1 MHQGYALFVALLAA
15 SAAPVSA
22 AAPARLDDA
31 LAAYDAKDY
40 GTCADTLARIDA
52 APAGLPS
59 GGDLFYVEC
68 LAAAGKTDAALAVLD
83 ARLAQGRIDIQE
95 LTHKDRPGLN
105 RLRTLPSWSSLIAH
119 AETLDATRQA
129 RLNQPLRQALLARVE
144 KDQAVRQKA
153 IDEGN
158 TPASWQQTVVVDQD
172 NTTWL
177 KTIVAKKG
185 WPTRTSVGEDGSK
198 AAFLIAQHATLDP
211 AFQEH
216 VLALMQAALAQ
227 KEADPSDV
235 AMLQDRVLLHQ
246 GKPQLYG
253 TQFKTEPDGTMAL
266 DRTQDINGLDARRAT
281 MGLPPIAEYKA
292 FLSEVYHA
300 PVR

>member
-1 MHQGYALFVALLAA
+1 MT
-15 SAAPVSA
+15 
-22 AAPARLDDA
+22 DA
-31 LAAYDAKDY
+31 VAAYDAKDY

-59 GGDLFYVEC
+59 GADLFYVEC
-68 LAAAGKTDAALAVLD
+68 LAAAGRTETALKVLD
-83 ARLAQGRIDIQE
+83 TRLAQGRIDVEE
-95 LTHKDRPGLN
+95 LMHKDRPGLN
-105 RLRTLPSWSSLIAH
+105 RLRSSPTRPSLLAR
-119 AETLDATRQA
+119 AKTLDAAHQA
-129 RLNQPLRQALLARVE
+129 RVDQPMRQELLARVQ

-158 TPASWQQTVVVDQD
+158 THASWQRTVAVDQA
-172 NTTWL
+172 NTAWL
-177 KTIVAKKG
+177 KTVVTKNG

-198 AAFLIAQHATLDP
+198 AAFLLAQHATLDP
-211 AFQEH
+211 DFQEQ
-216 VLALMQAALAQ
+216 VLALVQAALGQ
-227 KEADPSDV
+227 MEADPSDV

-253 TQFKTEPDGTMAL
+253 TQFRTEPDGTMVL
-266 DRTQDINGLDARRAT
+266 DRTQDVDDLDARRAT
-281 MGLPPIAEYKA
+281 MGLPPIAEYKI

>member
-22 AAPARLDDA
+22 SEPARLDDA

-40 GTCADTLARIDA
+40 GTCADTLSRIDA

-59 GGDLFYVEC
+59 GADLFYVEC
-68 LAAAGKTDAALAVLD
+68 LAAAGRTDAAVAVLD
-83 ARLAQGRIDIQE
+83 ARLAQGRIDVPE
-95 LTHKDRPGLN
+95 LMHKDRPGLN
-105 RLRTLPSWSSLIAH
+105 RLRASQAWPALLAR
-119 AETLDATRQA
+119 AETLDAARQA
-129 RLNQPLRQALLARVE
+129 RLDQPLRQALLARVE
-144 KDQAVRQKA
+144 KDQVVRQKA

-158 TPASWQQTVVVDQD
+158 TPASWHQTVAVDQD
-172 NTTWL
+172 NTAWL
-177 KTIVAKKG
+177 KAMVAKKG
-185 WPTRTSVGEDGSK
+185 WPTRTSVGEDGAK

-211 AFQEH
+211 AFQEQI
-216 VLALMQAALAQ
+216 LALMQAALAQ

-253 TQFKTEPDGTMAL
+253 TQFKTEPDGTMVL
-266 DRTQDINGLDARRAT
+266 DRTQDIDDLDARRAT

-292 FLSEVYHA
+292 SLSEVYHA
-300 PVR
+300 PIR

>member
-1 MHQGYALFVALLAA
+1 MHQGYTLFVALLAA
-15 SAAPVSA
+15 SAAPVSTA
-22 AAPARLDDA
+22 EPARLDDA

-40 GTCADTLARIDA
+40 GTCADTLARIDV
-52 APAGLPS
+52 APAGLPN

-68 LAAAGKTDAALAVLD
+68 LAAAGRTDAAVAVLD
-83 ARLAQGRIDIQE
+83 ARLAQGRIDVPE
-95 LTHKDRPGLN
+95 LMHKDRPGLN
-105 RLRTLPSWSSLIAH
+105 RLRASQAWPALLAR
-119 AETLDATRQA
+119 AETLDAARQA
-129 RLNQPLRQALLARVE
+129 RLDQPLRQALLARVE

-158 TPASWQQTVVVDQD
+158 TPASWQQTVAVDQD
-172 NTTWL
+172 NTAWL
-177 KTIVAKKG
+177 KAMVAKKG
-185 WPTRTSVGEDGSK
+185 WPTRTSVGEDGAK

-211 AFQEH
+211 AFQEQ
-216 VLALMQAALAQ
+216 VLALMQSALAQ

-253 TQFKTEPDGTMAL
+253 TQFKTEPDGTMVL
-266 DRTQDINGLDARRAT
+266 DRTQDIDRLDARRAT

-292 FLSEVYHA
+292 SLSEVYHA

>member
-1 MHQGYALFVALLAA
+1 MT
-15 SAAPVSA
+15 
-22 AAPARLDDA
+22 DA
-31 LAAYDAKDY
+31 VAAYDAKDY
-40 GTCADTLARIDA
+40 GTCADTLARIDG

-59 GGDLFYVEC
+59 GADLFYVEC
-68 LAAAGKTDAALAVLD
+68 LAAAGRTEAALKVLD
-83 ARLAQGRIDIQE
+83 TRLAQGRIDVEE
-95 LTHKDRPGLN
+95 LMHKDRPGLN
-105 RLRTLPSWSSLIAH
+105 RLRSLPTWPSLLAR
-119 AETLDATRQA
+119 AKTLDATRQA
-129 RLNQPLRQALLARVE
+129 RVDQPLRQELLARVQ

-158 TPASWQQTVVVDQD
+158 TPASWQRTVAVDRA
-172 NTTWL
+172 NTAWL
-177 KTIVAKKG
+177 KTVVTKNG

-211 AFQEH
+211 GFQEQ
-216 VLALMQAALAQ
+216 VLALMQSALAQ

-253 TQFKTEPDGTMAL
+253 TQFRTEPDGTMVL
-266 DRTQDINGLDARRAT
+266 DRTQDVDGLDARRAT
-281 MGLPPIAEYKA
+281 MGLPPIAEYKT

>member
-22 AAPARLDDA
+22 AEPARLNDA

-68 LAAAGKTDAALAVLD
+68 LAAAGRTDAAVAVLD
-83 ARLAQGRIDIQE
+83 ARLAQGHIDVQE
-95 LTHKDRPGLN
+95 LMHKDRPGLN
-105 RLRTLPSWSSLIAH
+105 RLRASPAWRALLAR
-119 AETLDATRQA
+119 AETLDAARQA
-129 RLNQPLRQALLARVE
+129 RLDQPLRQSLLARVE
-144 KDQAVRQKA
+144 KDQAVRQRA

-158 TPASWQQTVVVDQD
+158 TPASWQQTVAVDQD
-172 NTTWL
+172 NTAWL
-177 KTIVAKKG
+177 KAMVAKKG
-185 WPTRTSVGEDGSK
+185 WPTRTSVGEDGAK

-211 AFQEH
+211 AFQEQI
-216 VLALMQAALAQ
+216 LALMQSALAQ

-253 TQFKTEPDGTMAL
+253 TQFKTEPDGTMVL
-266 DRTQDINGLDARRAT
+266 DRTQDIDGLDARRAT

-292 FLSEVYHA
+292 FLSEVYRA

>member
-1 MHQGYALFVALLAA
+1 MCQGYALFVALLAA

-22 AAPARLDDA
+22 AEPARLNDA

-68 LAAAGKTDAALAVLD
+68 LAAAGRTDAAVAVLD
-83 ARLAQGRIDIQE
+83 ARLAQGHIDVQE
-95 LTHKDRPGLN
+95 LMHKDRPGLN
-105 RLRTLPSWSSLIAH
+105 RLRTLPSWSSLLAH
-119 AETLDATRQA
+119 AETLDAARQA
-129 RLNQPLRQALLARVE
+129 RLDQPLRQALLARVE

-185 WPTRTSVGEDGSK
+185 WPTRTSVGEDGAK

-211 AFQEH
+211 AFQEQ
-216 VLALMQAALAQ
+216 VLALMQSALAQ

>member
-1 MHQGYALFVALLAA
+1 MCQGYALFVALLAA

-22 AAPARLDDA
+22 AEPARLNDA

-68 LAAAGKTDAALAVLD
+68 LAAAGRTDAAVAVLD
-83 ARLAQGRIDIQE
+83 ARLAQGRIDVQE
-95 LTHKDRPGLN
+95 LMHKDRPGLN
-105 RLRTLPSWSSLIAH
+105 RLRASPAWPALLAR
-119 AETLDATRQA
+119 AETLDAARQA
-129 RLNQPLRQALLARVE
+129 RLDQPLRQALLARVE

-153 IDEGN
+153 IDKGN
-158 TPASWQQTVVVDQD
+158 TPASWQQTVAVDQD
-172 NTTWL
+172 NTAWL
-177 KTIVAKKG
+177 KTMVAKMG
-185 WPTRTSVGEDGSK
+185 WPTRTSVGEDGAK

-211 AFQEH
+211 AFQEQ
-216 VLALMQAALAQ
+216 VLALMQSALAQ
-227 KEADPSDV
+227 KEADPSDM

-253 TQFKTEPDGTMAL
+253 TQFKTEPDGTMVL
-266 DRTQDINGLDARRAT
+266 DRTQDIDGLDARRAT

-292 FLSEVYHA
+292 SLSEVYHA

>member
-1 MHQGYALFVALLAA
+1 MPQGYALFVALLAA
-15 SAAPVSA
+15 MAAPVSA
-22 AAPARLDDA
+22 AEPARLDDA
-31 LAAYDAKDY
+31 LTAYDAKNY

-68 LAAAGKTDAALAVLD
+68 LAAAGRTEAAVAVLD
-83 ARLAQGRIDIQE
+83 ARLAQGRIDVQE
-95 LTHKDRPGLN
+95 LMHKDRPGLN
-105 RLRTLPSWSSLIAH
+105 RLRTLPTWPSLLAR
-119 AETLDATRQA
+119 AETLDAARQA
-129 RLNQPLRQALLARVE
+129 RIDQPLRQALLTRVD

-158 TPASWQQTVVVDQD
+158 TPASWHQTVAVDQD
-172 NTTWL
+172 NTAWL
-177 KTIVAKKG
+177 KTMVAKKG
-185 WPTRTSVGEDGSK
+185 WPTRSSVGEDGAK

-211 AFQEH
+211 AFQEQI
-216 VLALMQAALAQ
+216 LALMQSALAQ

-253 TQFKTEPDGTMAL
+253 TQFKTEPDGTMVL
-266 DRTQDINGLDARRAT
+266 DRTQDIDGLDARRAT

-292 FLSEVYHA
+292 SLSEVYHA